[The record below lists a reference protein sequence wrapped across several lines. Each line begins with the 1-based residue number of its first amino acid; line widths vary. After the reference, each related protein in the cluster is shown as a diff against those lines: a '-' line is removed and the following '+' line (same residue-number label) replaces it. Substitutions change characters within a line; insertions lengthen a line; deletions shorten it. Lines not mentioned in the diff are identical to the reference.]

1 MNTEMI
7 LAIVEKFSKAANI
20 LNNEQKVA
28 RDYGIGF
35 PLNHAE
41 IHLLGIINEHPDEN
55 TSQLA
60 ARLGITK
67 GAIAQITKKLLE
79 KGLMTSF
86 HPPENRK
93 EVYFKLTK
101 LGEKAVSGH
110 IRHHKRLNTRFFTYL
125 ETLSEKDLKNIL
137 TLLDKAIEEYIQYG

>member
-1 MNTEMI
+1 MNKE
-7 LAIVEKFSKAANI
+7 LVFAIGEKTNKAVSI

-35 PLNHAE
+35 LLNHAE
-41 IHLLGIINEHPDEN
+41 VHLLGIINEHPDEN

-86 HPPENRK
+86 HPPENKK
-93 EVYFKLTK
+93 EVYFEMTK
-101 LGEKAVSGH
+101 LGKKAVSGH
-110 IRHHKRLNTRFFTYL
+110 NRHHQRLNSGLMKYF
-125 ETLSEKDLKNIL
+125 ETLSDKDMQTIL
-137 TLLDKAIEEYIQYG
+137 TFLDNIIEGNNPAI